1 MSSSHLLCS
10 VHEMANLEGKSL
22 LPDVSER
29 ALFSVTW
36 PCLSPGSSPWSAQ
49 GLVLVVWG
57 ACACVCKRASLH
69 PGLGFFFR
77 FCFDVWAARPQ
88 HQLPHFLESH
98 PTAPCFPAG
107 FSWWCCISP
116 AQPWHTAALP
126 LAAMLQPTFHPSL
139 LVAEGFP
146 LLLWSRYWNACG
158 QLLLRGA
165 QGSASVWLLHGARL
179 LWKRCALMAL
189 NQENPSSPS
198 SFGLNS
204 A

>member
-77 FCFDVWAARPQ
+77 FRFDVWAARPQ
-88 HQLPHFLESH
+88 HQLPCFLESH

-116 AQPWHTAALP
+116 AQLWHTAALP
-126 LAAMLQPTFHPSL
+126 SAAMLQPTFHPSL
-139 LVAEGFP
+139 LVASLCSSGAGTGMHVDCCCLEVHREVHLYGSCTVLAFCGSTVP
-146 LLLWSRYWNACG
+146 LW
-158 QLLLRGA
+158 
-165 QGSASVWLLHGARL
+165 H
-179 LWKRCALMAL
+179 
-189 NQENPSSPS
+189 
-198 SFGLNS
+198 
-204 A
+204 